1 MYHTLSENKR
11 TIFNFSG
18 FGDNIQ
24 SRTQQD
30 TQLIELDRNLQRRD
44 FVELKSPKIKD
55 TFYIPHFNI

>member
-1 MYHTLSENKR
+1 MYHTLAENKR

-24 SRTQQD
+24 SQTQQD

-44 FVELKSPKIKD
+44 FVELKSP
-55 TFYIPHFNI
+55 